1 MMILLLYLIYEKGG
15 HIEIVNYFTK
25 MVRAGSI
32 HLPGAETLFSKSGD
46 LSAGAPLTAGTE

>member
-1 MMILLLYLIYEKGG
+1 MILLLYLIYEKGG